1 MATTIVHYT
10 PAQNVTVKAA
20 SDLKAG
26 TFDEIAGDVDGRNPV
41 VKTAT
46 ANATAFG
53 VPAKDTK
60 KGSHVIY
67 RSGHIV
73 EVAAQGAIAEGSA
86 VKVATSVKH
95 LQPVMGLLLV
105 LPSRLP
111 KAASSGCPGLREGKT
126 HD

>member
-10 PAQNVTVKAA
+10 PAQNVTAKAD

-26 TFDEIAGDVDGRNPV
+26 TFVEIAGDVDGRNPV

-60 KGSHVIY
+60 KGSHVMVY

-73 EVAAQGAIAEGSA
+73 EVAAQGAIKEGSA
-86 VKVATSVKH
+86 VKVAAS
-95 LQPVMGLLLV
+95 G
-105 LPSRLP
+105 
-111 KAASSGCPGLREGKT
+111 KASTTGDGPTAGIAVSAAEGGVVQVALA
-126 HD
+126 